1 MKGSHTYELIVA
13 FAPSLEA
20 KQSEALFASI
30 ADWVLSAGGTVSK
43 KHSMGTKELAYPIS
57 GHNKADFYTF
67 DIHAEV
73 GMKLA
78 ELNLSLNRNPSIIR
92 YMVSKTN

>member
-1 MKGSHTYELIVA
+1 
-13 FAPSLEA
+13 
-20 KQSEALFASI
+20 
-30 ADWVLSAGGTVSK
+30 
-43 KHSMGTKELAYPIS
+43 MGTKELAYPIS